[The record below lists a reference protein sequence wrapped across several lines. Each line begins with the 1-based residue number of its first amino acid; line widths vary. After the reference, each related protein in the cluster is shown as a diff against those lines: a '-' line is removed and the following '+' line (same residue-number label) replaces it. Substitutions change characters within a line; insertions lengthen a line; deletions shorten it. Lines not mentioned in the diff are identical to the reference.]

1 MVRYFTQDTGF
12 SFKNRR
18 INSEWIK
25 KVISEESRS
34 RDISL
39 GDVNIIFCSDPFIL
53 ELNNKFLKHNY
64 FTDII
69 TFDYSQDNVVSGDL
83 YISIDTVKCNS
94 IEYSSTFDN
103 ELQRV
108 IIHGILH
115 LLGFNDKTKEQS
127 IVMREM
133 ENRCL
138 NMRKIG

>member
-1 MVRYFTQDTGF
+1 MIRYFTQDTVF
-12 SFKNRR
+12 SYKNRR

-25 KVISEESRS
+25 KVISEESIS
-34 RDISL
+34 RDICL

-53 ELNNKFLKHNY
+53 ELNNKYLKHNY

-69 TFDYSQDNVVSGDL
+69 TFDNSQDNVISGDL
-83 YISIDTVKCNS
+83 YISIDTVRNNA
-94 IEYSSTFDN
+94 IEYSATFEN
-103 ELQRV
+103 ELHRV

-115 LLGFNDKTKEQS
+115 LLGYNDKTKEQS
-127 IVMREM
+127 VIMKEM